1 MKVIDQILLEWS
13 FRCPDGI
20 VDINDPTKAA
30 ILEEIL
36 KEFGVE
42 EKLSPRSAK
51 YFQQKKAGEQEI
63 ESTIAFD
70 QLLESKNLSKRTK
83 ELITTALTEKEKEII
98 SKGASKDINKVLNLL
113 NNNSEII
120 KKTFDIKEG
129 DMGRGEVTLIIASA
143 DGQKIAKKGELGDV
157 VVGGKAYEL
166 KEADDKNPIRAG
178 GTFRSPVTAL
188 TTTLWLLKDEIFDG
202 PNKEKYQELLG
213 DDLFNRWQQFGKKVK
228 GDENN
233 KQVNWTSFGKK
244 QLPQLKSFLEDLRK
258 KFIEISASD
267 KLKPEFAVGDK
278 ALDIAPEDIK
288 KIQQAD
294 INQNVSVT
302 GKVIPASADY
312 EEVQRFRGVIKTL
325 LGRNIFNMSGDDI
338 DNEIKKSFIEELS
351 GGLIMVS
358 STKFNLV
365 TTEEFIKNFD
375 FIGITQGN
383 RPQFVPKGVE
393 PIDEV
398 EEE

>member
-1 MKVIDQILLEWS
+1 MTVIDKILNEWS
-13 FRCPDGI
+13 FRCHDGI
-20 VDINDPTKAA
+20 VDINDPQKKA
-30 ILEEIL
+30 ILDEIL
-36 KEFGVE
+36 AEFGVE
-42 EKLSPRSAK
+42 EKLSSRSAK
-51 YFQQKKAGEQEI
+51 YFQQKKEPAVP
-63 ESTIAFD
+63 FD
-70 QLLESKNLSKRTK
+70 QLLESKNLSKKTK
-83 ELITTALTEKEKEII
+83 ELIISNLTENEKDII
-98 SKGASKDINKVLNLL
+98 ARGASNDINRVLNLL
-113 NNNSEII
+113 NSNSSII

-129 DMGRGEVTLIIASA
+129 DMGRGEVTLIIASS
-143 DGQKIAKKGELGDV
+143 DGQKISKKGELGDV
-157 VVGGKAYEL
+157 TIGGKAFEL

-202 PNKEKYQELLG
+202 PNKEKYRELLG
-213 DDLFNRWQQFGKKVK
+213 DDLFRRWQEFGKKVK

-267 KLKPEFAVGDK
+267 KLKPEFAIGDK
-278 ALDIAPEDIK
+278 ALDISPEDLQKIK
-288 KIQQAD
+288 QAD
-294 INQNVSVT
+294 INQNISIS

-312 EEVQRFRGVIKTL
+312 EEIQRFRGVIKTL

-338 DNEIKKSFIEELS
+338 DNEIKKSFIEEIS
-351 GGLIMVS
+351 GGLVMVS
-358 STKFNLV
+358 PTKFDLV

-375 FIGITQGN
+375 FVGITQGN

-393 PIDEV
+393 PIDEI
-398 EEE
+398 EEY

>member
-1 MKVIDQILLEWS
+1 MKVIDNILLEWS

-20 VDINDPTKAA
+20 VDINDPIKVAV
-30 ILEEIL
+30 LEEIL
-36 KEFGVE
+36 EEFGIK

-51 YFQQKKAGEQEI
+51 YFQQKKSETEP
-63 ESTIAFD
+63 TVAFD

-83 ELITTALTEKEKEII
+83 ELVTANLTEKEKDII
-98 SKGASKDINKVLNLL
+98 SKGASKDINRVLSLL
-113 NNNSEII
+113 NSNPDII

-143 DGQKIAKKGELGDV
+143 DGQKIAKKSELGDV
-157 VVGGKAYEL
+157 VVGNKAYEL

-178 GTFRSPVTAL
+178 GTFRSPVTSL

-202 PNKEKYQELLG
+202 PNKEKYRELLG

-278 ALDIAPEDIK
+278 ALDIAPEDLK

-325 LGRNIFNMSGDDI
+325 LGRNIFNMSGDQI
-338 DNEIKKSFIEELS
+338 DDDIKKSFIEELS

-393 PIDEV
+393 PVDEG
-398 EEE
+398 EE

>member
-1 MKVIDQILLEWS
+1 MTVIDKILNEWAY
-13 FRCPDGI
+13 RCSDGV
-20 VDINDPTKAA
+20 VDLNDPIKVA

-36 KEFGVE
+36 TEFGVD

-51 YFQQKKAGEQEI
+51 YFQQKKDGEQET
-63 ESTIAFD
+63 EPTVAFD

-83 ELITTALTEKEKEII
+83 ELVTTALTEKEKDII
-98 SKGASKDINKVLNLL
+98 SKSTSKDINKVLNLL
-113 NNNSEII
+113 NSNSEII
-120 KKTFDIKEG
+120 RKTFDIKEG

-157 VVGGKAYEL
+157 AIGGKAFEL

-178 GTFRSPVTAL
+178 GTFRSPVTSL

-202 PNKEKYQELLG
+202 PSKEKYKELLG

-233 KQVNWTSFGKK
+233 KQVNWTSFGKR

-258 KFIEISASD
+258 KLIEISASD

-312 EEVQRFRGVIKTL
+312 EEIQRFRGVIKTL
-325 LGRNIFNMSGDDI
+325 LGRDIFNLSGDQI
-338 DNEIKKSFIEELS
+338 DDNIKKSFIEELS
-351 GGLIMVS
+351 GGLIVVS

-365 TTEEFIKNFD
+365 TTDEFIKNFD

-398 EEE
+398 EE